1 MAFGRRRAQAQEE
14 LRTALLDATARL
26 ESRSRA
32 DAERYQ
38 QTQLALLET
47 LEGLRSQLVGRDTEM
62 LRTLGQIS
70 DVCGAMEQRMELERA
85 ERRELVNVLS
95 NVARAVARQHSGPQI
110 AESKTHVIGG
120 TIYGDAELVTEIEDD
135 IEVDEIDD
143 LDGID
148 PGPGTHEVDLS
159 DVDELDVTTV
169 LAARH
174 ASGSLSAV
182 VEVRCRFGDRWVD
195 GFEVCDVVAHG
206 GDLRYRLRRRSDG
219 SVLPRL
225 FSAEELRAVSPV
237 PDATVPRDRRGGW
250 SELSR

>member
-47 LEGLRSQLVGRDTEM
+47 LEGLRGQLVGRDTEM
-62 LRTLGQIS
+62 LRALGQLS

-95 NVARAVARQHSGPQI
+95 NVARAVARQHSGGQVSEI
-110 AESKTHVIGG
+110 TASKSHVIGG
-120 TIYGDAELVTEIEDD
+120 TIYGDAEFVTELEDD
-135 IEVDEIDD
+135 IDD
-143 LDGID
+143 FDDIE

-159 DVDELDVTTV
+159 EVDELDVTTV

-225 FSAEELRAVSPV
+225 FSAEELRAVSPA
-237 PDATVPRDRRGGW
+237 PDATVPRERRGGW

>member
-47 LEGLRSQLVGRDTEM
+47 LEGLRAQLVGRDTEM
-62 LRTLGQIS
+62 LRAVGQLG
-70 DVCGAMEQRMELERA
+70 DLCGAMAQRMELERA

-95 NVARAVARQHSGPQI
+95 NVARAVARQHSTAVVAP
-110 AESKTHVIGG
+110 SKSHVIGG
-120 TIYGDAELVTEIEDD
+120 TIYGDAEFVTEDDDADDDDD
-135 IEVDEIDD
+135 IEIDV
-143 LDGID
+143 D
-148 PGPGTHEVDLS
+148 PGPGTREVDIS
-159 DVDELDVTTV
+159 EIDELDVTTV

-225 FSAEELRAVSPV
+225 FSAEELRAVSPS
-237 PDATVPRDRRGGW
+237 PDATVPRERRGGW

>member
-47 LEGLRSQLVGRDTEM
+47 LEGLRAQLAGRDTEM
-62 LRTLGQIS
+62 LRALDQLG
-70 DVCGAMEQRMELERA
+70 DACGAMAQRMELERA

-95 NVARAVARQHSGPQI
+95 SVARAVARQHSSSGQI
-110 AESKTHVIGG
+110 TESKTHVIGG
-120 TIYGDAELVTEIEDD
+120 TVYGDAELVTDLD
-135 IEVDEIDD
+135 VDDD
-143 LDGID
+143 LEID
-148 PGPGTHEVDLS
+148 PGPGTGEVDLS

-225 FSAEELRAVSPV
+225 FSAEELRAVSPA
-237 PDATVPRDRRGGW
+237 PDATVPRERRSGW
-250 SELSR
+250 SELSH